1 MSTAAEKSIVQEAND
16 IRLAM
21 ELISLGARLQM
32 LESETQI
39 SRGRLVRLYKE
50 LRGSP
55 PPKGM
60 LPFSTDW
67 FMTWEQNIHSSMFY
81 NAYQFLLKSGQCR
94 GVDAILK
101 AYRLYLEQCIP
112 EPGEEPLLALTR
124 AWTLVRFVESG
135 MLQSSQCSCCHG
147 SFITYAHIPENS
159 FTCSLYQPPS
169 RAIKKRK
176 LSEHL
181 ADITVYRQ
189 DGITKAVM

>member
-1 MSTAAEKSIVQEAND
+1 MSTIAEKSIVKEAND

-50 LRGSP
+50 LRGCP

-81 NAYQFLLKSGQCR
+81 NAYQFLLKSGYCQ

-101 AYRLYLEQCIP
+101 AYRLYLEQCAP
-112 EPGEEPLLALTR
+112 APGEEPLLALTR

-135 MLQSSQCSCCHG
+135 MLQRSDCRCCSG

-159 FTCSLYQPPS
+159 FTCSLCQPPS

-176 LSEHL
+176 LSEDL
-181 ADITVYRQ
+181 ADITLYRQ

>member
-1 MSTAAEKSIVQEAND
+1 MSTAAEKSIVKEAND

-50 LRGSP
+50 LRGCP

-81 NAYQFLLKSGQCR
+81 NAYQFLLKSGQCK

-112 EPGEEPLLALTR
+112 EPDQEPLLALTR

-135 MLQSSQCSCCHG
+135 MLQSHNAVVAMGHLLLMHISLKTVSLAV
-147 SFITYAHIPENS
+147 YA
-159 FTCSLYQPPS
+159 S
-169 RAIKKRK
+169 RHQ
-176 LSEHL
+176 E
-181 ADITVYRQ
+181 Q
-189 DGITKAVM
+189 